1 MSFLVS
7 RPRNQYPADAFS
19 NLNDH
24 FCLANAR
31 ASMWLSQLAYESDAG
46 KIESILGDWDLK
58 QVLTFAP
65 AKTVFPFETQTN
77 GFVLT
82 GRGRAFIAFAGT
94 DPLKFVD
101 WMTDL
106 LVEPNAEGLYSGFVR
121 GLECVWPDIQSFLRT
136 QSPGCPLWVV
146 GHSLGAAIASLC
158 AWRAHQDLNVN
169 IEGAYVFGMPRVGG
183 TDFVRQYELALGSQT
198 FRFVH
203 GQDVVP
209 SVPPSELG
217 YRHVGRRLSCASF
230 GLFNPDQLAQQL
242 DDEPA
247 FPPRI
252 VSGIH
257 ALLQQILSGS
267 VGPLV
272 REDPLGLAFSL
283 LPPAVGDHIPER
295 YCRATSLTKNT
306 EALMNGDPNLE
317 SQPVFDQDVFD
328 AARADREGQA
338 WWLNEISPEGLV
350 EGAPIH
356 SPPSNTPISVRA
368 FDMIV
373 EFEVSS
379 EALYTS
385 RYRRPVWP
393 KKASGVTIGI
403 GYDVGYEPIAQLHQ
417 DWDGAIPAPMVKA
430 LEAALGVTGTPADAV
445 AANLRNSV
453 DVPWDAAISVHR
465 SKVIPRWVGLVE
477 GRLPNTN
484 LLSADS
490 LGALVSLT
498 YNRGA
503 SFDNPDDRYTEMR
516 AIKADMIAKA
526 FGKIPDELRS
536 MKRLWPDVPGLQDR
550 REKEAKLFEL
560 GLA

>member
-19 NLNDH
+19 NLDNH
-24 FCLANAR
+24 FCLANVR

-46 KIESILGDWDLK
+46 KIASILRDWDLK
-58 QVLTFAP
+58 RELTFAP
-65 AKTVFPFETQTN
+65 ANSVSPFESQTN

-94 DPLKFVD
+94 DPLKFAD
-101 WMTDL
+101 WATDL
-106 LVEPNAEGLYSGFVR
+106 QVEPNVEGLHSGFVQ
-121 GLECVWPDIQSFLRT
+121 GLVCVWPDIQSFLRT
-136 QSPGCPLWVV
+136 QSPRCPLWVV

-158 AWRAHQDLNVN
+158 AWRTHQDLNVS

-183 TDFVRQYELALGSQT
+183 TDVVRQYQLALSSQT

-217 YRHVGRRLSCASF
+217 YRHIGRRLSCASF
-230 GLFNPDQLAQQL
+230 GFFKPEQLAQQL
-242 DDEPA
+242 DDEPVA
-247 FPPRI
+247 RV
-252 VSGIH
+252 VSGVH
-257 ALLQQILSGS
+257 ALLRQSLSVS

-272 REDPLGLAFSL
+272 RVDPLGLALSL
-283 LPPAVGDHIPER
+283 LPPSVGDHVPER
-295 YCRATSLTKNT
+295 YCRANSLTENM
-306 EALMNGDPNLE
+306 EASMNGDPNLV
-317 SQPVFDQDVFD
+317 SQPALDEGTLDD
-328 AARADREGQA
+328 ARADREGQA

-350 EGAPIH
+350 EGVPIH

-403 GYDVGYEPIAQLHQ
+403 GYDVGYETIAQLHQ
-417 DWDGAIPAPMVKA
+417 DWDGAIPASMVKA

-465 SKVIPRWVGLVE
+465 SKVVPRWVGLVE
-477 GRLPNTN
+477 GHLPNTS

-503 SFDNPDDRYTEMR
+503 SFGNPDDRYSEMR
-516 AIKADMIAKA
+516 AIKAHMIARA
-526 FGKIPDELRS
+526 FRRIPDELRS

-550 REKEAKLFEL
+550 REKEARLFEL